1 MLAGKG
7 DNFLSGIS
15 TERLV
20 TLYNEEQNSKAKIR
34 LQCAILRKKGK
45 TQAEISDAT
54 NWPIQ
59 TISDTLRRFEFKG
72 LEGRY
77 AVKQKG
83 QPPKLSR
90 RQKIQ
95 LKKIV
100 ESSPQKQD
108 LPFVTWTSKLVQ
120 YVIKKKFGVMYVLR
134 QIYNLMNSFGFSIQ
148 RPRPEHLRANKE
160 LQSKFKKNSNEELRN
175 LIKLD
180 MRSSFWMRQS
190 SH

>member
-7 DNFLSGIS
+7 NNFLNGIS

-20 TLYNEEQNSKAKIR
+20 NLYDEEQNPKAKIR

-45 TQAEISDAT
+45 TQLEISEAT

-59 TISDTLRRFEFKG
+59 TESDTLRRFEKRG

-77 AVKQKG
+77 AIKQNG
-83 QPPKLSR
+83 QPPKLDR
-90 RQKIQ
+90 KQKVY
-95 LKKIV
+95 LKRIIEK
-100 ESSPQKQD
+100 SPMKQG

-120 YVIKKKFGVMYVLR
+120 YVIKRQFGVKYVLR
-134 QIYNLMNSFGFSIQ
+134 QIYNLMKEFGFSIQ
-148 RPRPEHLRANKE
+148 RPRPEHLKANKA
-160 LQSKFKKNSNEELRN
+160 LQLKSKKNFGEELEN
-175 LIKLD
+175 LIRQD
-180 MRSSFWMRQS
+180 MRSSFWTKPS